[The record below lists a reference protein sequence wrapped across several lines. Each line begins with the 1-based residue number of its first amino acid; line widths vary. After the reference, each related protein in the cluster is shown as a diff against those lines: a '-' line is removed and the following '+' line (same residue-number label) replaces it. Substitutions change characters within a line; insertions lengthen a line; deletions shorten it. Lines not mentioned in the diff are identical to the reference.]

1 MDSFLIYLFA
11 GAIAGLIGGLFG
23 LGGGAVIVPVLIYC
37 FSLALIDGR
46 VLTHLAIGTSLA
58 TIVVTSLSSIYTHHR
73 KEAVLWPVVLWMIPG
88 LGLGAI
94 GGGVFATA
102 LSGPTLQNL
111 FGGFLIFV
119 ACQMAL
125 GGNPRPHR
133 ELPGPMMGAV
143 NGGGIGFISGIFGI
157 GGGSLS
163 VPYMA
168 YCNVS
173 IARAIATSAALGF
186 PIACLGAGT
195 FIYRGWGVSGLP
207 EGALGFVY
215 LPAFFGIALTSIPFA
230 RLGAL
235 LAHRLP
241 AKLLKRLFALIA
253 FALGIGFIGANSG

>member
-1 MDSFLIYLFA
+1 MDSFIIYLFA

-37 FSLALIDGR
+37 FTLALIDGE

-73 KEAVLWPVVLWMIPG
+73 KAAVLWPVALWMIPG

-94 GGGVFATA
+94 GGSVFATA

-111 FGGFLIFV
+111 FGGFLIMV

-125 GGNPRPHR
+125 GRNPKPHR
-133 ELPGPMMGAV
+133 ELPGRWAGTA

-163 VPYMA
+163 VPYLA
-168 YCNVS
+168 YCNIG
-173 IARAIATSAALGF
+173 IAKAIATSAALGF
-186 PIACLGAGT
+186 PIALLGAGT
-195 FIYRGWGVSGLP
+195 YIYRGWGVSDLP
-207 EGALGFVY
+207 EGALGFVF
-215 LPAFFGIALTSIPFA
+215 LPAFLGIALTSIPFA

-241 AKLLKRLFALIA
+241 AVLLKRLFALIA
-253 FALGIGFIGANSG
+253 LVLGIGFISSNTG